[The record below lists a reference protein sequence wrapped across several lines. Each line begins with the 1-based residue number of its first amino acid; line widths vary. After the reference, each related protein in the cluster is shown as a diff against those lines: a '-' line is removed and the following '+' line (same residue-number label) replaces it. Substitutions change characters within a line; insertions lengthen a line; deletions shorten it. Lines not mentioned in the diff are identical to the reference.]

1 MNYDDESFFSLAELY
16 AEVLGP
22 DGIAKN
28 CLGQK
33 HSPAWGGR
41 MALGPSGLV
50 KGMVTGRR
58 FPSNDA
64 DGEP

>member
-1 MNYDDESFFSLAELY
+1 MNYDDESFVSLAELY

-33 HSPAWGGR
+33 RSPAWGGR